1 MLQVRPSIVIV
12 SLTAVHWRPILN
24 IVTCIIKQDD
34 ESNIRGGTLNL
45 NRIAEYLPSYEE
57 SKEMYSKIA
66 MAIIDAVSSPSEV
79 EGNGSNDRTREGG
92 IMEQFVCSQRM
103 LCVEDHDVEGE
114 ES

>member
-1 MLQVRPSIVIV
+1 
-12 SLTAVHWRPILN
+12 
-24 IVTCIIKQDD
+24 
-34 ESNIRGGTLNL
+34 
-45 NRIAEYLPSYEE
+45 
-57 SKEMYSKIA
+57 MYSKIA

>member
-1 MLQVRPSIVIV
+1 MRPSIVIV

-57 SKEMYSKIA
+57 SKEMYRKVYSKA
-66 MAIIDAVSSPSEV
+66 MTIIDAVSSPSEV

-92 IMEQFVCSQRM
+92 IMQQFVCSQRM